1 MGVSP
6 RKLLAIGLSL
16 AGVIYLTAPTRGQ
29 APKGDPRIQ
38 PTNGAANGTRT
49 PGTFAPGV
57 PTVIGTIDLD
67 VVFKNYD
74 KVKAA
79 TKEISMAVQVRRG
92 DLLKLENTGRQ
103 EVEMMQKFQPG
114 TPDYQKHEDK
124 ATEIKAKMEAGKEQ
138 YEREITLRQADT
150 MATLYKE
157 VQAYAGWV
165 AKQRGITHVI
175 TVSNTPP
182 SGSEP
187 NSVLAA
193 VNRPLIYSDARN
205 DITNEVVYWLNEKYR
220 NMAGPNAET
229 KPAARLQPL
238 GARPG
243 GAGAA
248 RPGADQ

>member
-16 AGVIYLTAPTRGQ
+16 AGVIYLTAPTQGQ

-38 PTNGAANGTRT
+38 PTTGAANGTRT
-49 PGTFAPGV
+49 PGTFAPGA
-57 PTVIGTIDLD
+57 PSVIGTIDLD
-67 VVFKNYD
+67 HVFKNYD

-79 TKEISMAVQVRRG
+79 NKEIASAIQVRRG
-92 DLLKLENTGRQ
+92 ELMKLENDGRQ
-103 EVEMMQKFQPG
+103 EVELMQKFQPG
-114 TPDYQKHEDK
+114 SADYRKHEDK

-165 AKQRGITHVI
+165 AKQRGITHVM

-193 VNRPLIYSDARN
+193 VNRPLIYADTRN
-205 DITNEVVYWLNEKYR
+205 DITNDVVHWLNEKYR
-220 NMAGPNAET
+220 NMAGPNAVN
-229 KPAARLQPL
+229 KPEARVQPL
-238 GARPG
+238 G
-243 GAGAA
+243 GAGRPAGA
-248 RPGADQ
+248 VRPGADQ